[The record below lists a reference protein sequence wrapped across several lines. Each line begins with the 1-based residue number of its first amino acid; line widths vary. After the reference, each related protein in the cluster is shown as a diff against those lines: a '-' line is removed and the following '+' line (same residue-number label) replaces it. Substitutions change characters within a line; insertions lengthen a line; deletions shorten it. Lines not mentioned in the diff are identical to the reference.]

1 MAEPLDRDD
10 IIRLLD
16 QLGSDQD
23 MDVLEAARELHA
35 QINAADL
42 DWDELLVADTP
53 ADPADTSDAAEPSAG
68 KAGKA
73 GKDGSTLDLIEELLA
88 KPGRSDALREELEEY
103 KSDIANGEFHARDHN
118 YVRSL
123 HARLTK

>member
-1 MAEPLDRDD
+1 MAEPLDRDE

-16 QLGSDQD
+16 RLGSDQD
-23 MDVLEAARELHA
+23 TDVLEAARELRA
-35 QINAADL
+35 QLNAAGL
-42 DWDELLVADTP
+42 DWDELLI
-53 ADPADTSDAAEPSAG
+53 ADTSGDPVDAGDATEPSAG
-68 KAGKA
+68 KT

-123 HARLTK
+123 HQRLTK

>member
-23 MDVLEAARELHA
+23 VDVLEAARELHA

-53 ADPADTSDAAEPSAG
+53 ADPVDASDAAEPSAG
-68 KAGKA
+68 RA